1 LARAFEPAHPSPE
14 EATVRSRTAVLLLL
28 AMFVL
33 SACANTVEGMQED
46 TNQNIDEAQEEVLQ
60 DDGE

>member
-1 LARAFEPAHPSPE
+1 M
-14 EATVRSRTAVLLLL
+14 RTRLAVLLML
-28 AMFVL
+28 ALFLL
-33 SACANTVEGMQED
+33 SACANTVEGLQED